1 MAQAYTGATAV
12 GIRVNDGVV
21 LAAEKRVSYGGFVMS
36 KSARKVFLITGRL
49 GIACAGLFADLQAV
63 GRMLE
68 AEVRFYEVSLKKTM
82 KTAAAAKLLAN
93 ILYSYKLFPLISE
106 TLVGGVDEEGPH
118 LFVLD
123 PVGSVIEDDYAAVG
137 SGAPIAIGVIES
149 EYRRDASLDEAK
161 QLAIKAVKVAM
172 ERDASSGD
180 GIDVLVIGKNNVS
193 EESIQVKRTI

>member
-137 SGAPIAIGVIES
+137 SGAPIAIGVIED

-161 QLAIKAVKVAM
+161 QLAIKAIKVAM

-180 GIDVLVIGKNNVS
+180 GIDVLVIGRDNVS
-193 EESIQVKRTI
+193 EESIPVKRTI

>member
-149 EYRRDASLDEAK
+149 EYRRDAGLDEAK

>member
-12 GIRVNDGVV
+12 GVRVNDGVV

-36 KSARKVFLITGRL
+36 KSARKVFLITERL

-68 AEVRFYEVSLKKTM
+68 AEVRFYEVSLKRTM
-82 KTAAAAKLLAN
+82 RTAAAAKLLAN

-106 TLVGGVDEEGPH
+106 TLVGGIDDEGPH

-137 SGAPIAIGVIES
+137 SGAPIAIGVIEG
-149 EYRRDASLDEAK
+149 EYRKDASLEEAK
-161 QLAIKAVKVAM
+161 QLTVKAVRVAM

-180 GIDVLVIGKNNVS
+180 GIDILVISRDGVS
-193 EESIQVKRTI
+193 EESITVKRTF